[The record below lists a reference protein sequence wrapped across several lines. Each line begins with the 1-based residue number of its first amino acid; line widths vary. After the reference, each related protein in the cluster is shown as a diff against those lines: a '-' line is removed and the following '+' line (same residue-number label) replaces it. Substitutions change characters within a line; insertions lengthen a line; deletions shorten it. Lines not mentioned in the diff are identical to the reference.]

1 MTCADRAGKVNHP
14 AGPGVTSNGMAG
26 IGGLRGRRAFAAAAL
41 AALAVGL
48 ALLGARASGR
58 APHLALRDV
67 GAVDAP
73 IHVAHASGAPG
84 LLYVVEQSGRIRV
97 VDHGTVRSRAFLNIS
112 RRISYGGEQ
121 GLLSI
126 AFDPRYHRNHLLY
139 VDYTNSNGNIE
150 IDEFHAASNTSAN
163 PNSRRRVL
171 VVPHPGAS
179 NHNGGQLQF
188 GPDGNLYISTGD
200 GGTGGGNAPDLGVLL
215 GKILRINPHKHGTLA
230 YTIPQS
236 NPYVGRAGRDAIFS
250 YGFRNPFRFSFDSA
264 NGNLAIGDVGQ
275 GAWEEIDYATRGR
288 AIGSYFGWPTYEGRA
303 CYQCGSP
310 DPNPNPRPPVFPIIV
325 KNHATTGFCAI
336 IGGYVVHNSNLSLL
350 NGRYVYSDNC
360 NGDIRSLMPTTPR
373 ATGDR
378 NTGLSVASPTSFG
391 VGGAGQLY
399 VTSGNFGGNG
409 HVYQIV
415 QRP

>member
-1 MTCADRAGKVNHP
+1 MVGTSGNRRVSVLVAAIVAGV
-14 AGPGVTSNGMAG
+14 AM
-26 IGGLRGRRAFAAAAL
+26 L
-41 AALAVGL
+41 VGL
-48 ALLGARASGR
+48 LGGRASGR

-67 GAVDAP
+67 GHFDAP
-73 IHVAHASGAPG
+73 IYVTHAPGAPG
-84 LLYVVEQSGRIRV
+84 VLYVVEQSGRVRV
-97 VDHGTVRSRAFLNIS
+97 VDHGTVQTQAFLNIS

-126 AFDPRYHRNHLLY
+126 AFDPRFHTNRLFY
-139 VDYTNSNGNIE
+139 VDYTNANGNLE
-150 IDEFHAASNTSAN
+150 VDEFHATSNLSAN
-163 PNSRRRVL
+163 PNSRRTVI
-171 VVPHPGAS
+171 VVPHPGES

-200 GGTGGGNAPDLGVLL
+200 GGGGGDNHDNARHLDVLL
-215 GKILRINPHKHGTLA
+215 GKILRINPHKQATRA
-230 YTIPQS
+230 YTVPQS
-236 NPYVGRAGRDAIFS
+236 NPYVGRTGRDEIFA

-264 NGNLAIGDVGQ
+264 NGNLAVGDVGQ
-275 GAWEEIDYATRGR
+275 GAWEEIDYVTRAR
-288 AIGSYFGWPTYEGRA
+288 AKGSYFGWPTWEGYADYDPSR
-303 CYQCGSP
+303 Q
-310 DPNPNPRPPVFPIIV
+310 DPNPTPRPPVRPIIV
-325 KNHATTGFCAI
+325 KDHSGDGYCAI
-336 IGGYVVHNSNLSLL
+336 IGGVVVHNPNLSLL

-373 ATGDR
+373 ASGDS

-399 VTSGNFGGNG
+399 VTAGNYGGDN